1 MNFLSKIQQLPE
13 RKRKIILWS
22 VTIIS
27 ALFLLGLC
35 LLNIQRIIKGVER
48 GKIKEKFQTEKLEE
62 NLKKIEWP
70 EIKLPELNQLP
81 EINENQ

>member
-13 RKRKIILWS
+13 KKRKIILWA
-22 VTIIS
+22 VCLIFT
-27 ALFLLGLC
+27 LFLFGLYI
-35 LLNIQRIIKGVER
+35 LNIQKIIKGVEG

-62 NLKKIEWP
+62 NLKKIEFP
-70 EIKLPELNQLP
+70 EIKLP